1 MATNRTLQGGKDM
14 DIALRYRLIDFLRG
28 TRSVS
33 LLGDLRRRQFDSGSS
48 LAKHEHARRDAYFR
62 QLRATL
68 PLFKDVA
75 SFEDLPLIDK
85 SYVNRHRDALI
96 NRAYRGKQVRKKTG
110 GSTGEPLVYFT
121 STETQSYLWAGLFL
135 SWEAAG
141 YRFGDKVVFIA
152 GSSLY
157 GTGFKQRLY
166 YKLLGVTLLS
176 AFDMSAA
183 RMDAYAATLESGGF
197 RLLYGY
203 ASAIHRLARY
213 LLDHQRT
220 LKTRLRG
227 IVCTAET
234 LTSAMRVDIEAA
246 FGTACFN
253 QYGCHEAGISA
264 FECEQ
269 HRGLHLLSSR
279 AYAEVLPDG
288 SLVSTDLSNHAMFLP
303 RYITGDRVRMAA
315 QPCPCGRGLPLIEE
329 VLGRQNDI
337 VVDPRGAAVHS
348 EFFTHLFRE
357 DARIRAFQ
365 ISFNGDS
372 LLVNVHMQ
380 QCAPTEFDAFAAP
393 YRQRIMTA
401 LHFDRLEFAMNQP
414 FVVLPNGK
422 HRFVIRD
429 ESIDQRD
436 RVRTEHDT
444 AHAS

>member
-1 MATNRTLQGGKDM
+1 M
-14 DIALRYRLIDFLRG
+14 DIALRYRLIDLLRG

-33 LLGDLRRRQFDSGSS
+33 LLSELRRRQFDSASG
-48 LAKHEHARRDAYFR
+48 LAEHERLKREAYFR
-62 QLRATL
+62 QLRTTL
-68 PLFKDVA
+68 PLFSGFA
-75 SFEDLPLIDK
+75 SFEELPIIDK
-85 SYVNRHRDALI
+85 SFVNRHRDALI
-96 NRAYRGKQVRKKTG
+96 NRTYRGKQVRKKTG

-141 YRFGDKVVFIA
+141 YRLGDKVAFIA

-166 YKLLGVTLLS
+166 YKLLRVTLLS

-183 RMDAYAATLESGGF
+183 RMDAYAATLASGRF

-213 LLDHQRT
+213 LLDHERP

-234 LTSAMRVDIEAA
+234 LTPTMRADIEAA
-246 FGTACFN
+246 FDAPCFN
-253 QYGCHEAGISA
+253 QYGCHEAGVSA

-269 HRGLHLLSSR
+269 HRGLHLLSPR

-315 QPCPCGRGLPLIEE
+315 HPCPCGRGFPLIEE

-337 VVDPRGAAVHS
+337 VVDSRGAAVHS

-365 ISFNGDS
+365 ITFNRDS
-372 LLVNVHMQ
+372 LIVNVHLQ
-380 QCAPTEFDAFAAP
+380 QCAADEFAAFAAP
-393 YRQRIMTA
+393 YRQRIEKA
-401 LHFDRLEFAMNQP
+401 LQFERLEFVMNHP
-414 FVVLPNGK
+414 FVILPNGK

-429 ESIDQRD
+429 ESIDERRRVHSERD
-436 RVRTEHDT
+436 TI
-444 AHAS
+444 HAS